1 MSKLYQDG
9 PLGQK
14 GRPMAQ
20 LRIVGLKNLPI
31 PDIEAIRTIARKL
44 ESAYSLHDIDAI
56 DSMLDYLFKK
66 SEAML

>member
-1 MSKLYQDG
+1 
-9 PLGQK
+9 
-14 GRPMAQ
+14 MAQ

-44 ESAYSLHDIDAI
+44 ESAYRLHDIDAI